1 MEKMPYHEHVSL
13 NGTRFLGGR
22 EHVEDERPGRPVTM
36 KTDENVDKVRTLV
49 RNDRRLSIRMI
60 AEELNVDKETV
71 RQILTEKLKMKKV

>member
-1 MEKMPYHEHVSL
+1 
-13 NGTRFLGGR
+13 
-22 EHVEDERPGRPVTM
+22 VEDDERPGLPVTM

-71 RQILTEKLKMKKV
+71 KQILTENLKMKKCMPRWFQRI